1 MTKREVVLSMLTN
14 ATGGVTGREFVDAG
28 VFRYSAR
35 IKELRDKGHMIESKR
50 LGQGHYEFRLVGN
63 PSDEAAPRV
72 AEPQQVKDST
82 EGETKAP
89 SVDPLPLEIPTQP
102 QVFACDLRNSPY
114 WEED

>member
-63 PSDEAAPRV
+63 ATDEAAPRV

-89 SVDPLPLEIPTQP
+89 SVDPLPLEIEPQP
-102 QVFACDLRNSPY
+102 MFVCNLRNSPY